1 MHRTATGTPTDKRR
15 GFQISRGTPIAM
27 STRGAKMSTPM
38 VSPTQKVHQLS
49 KKLWPGTRPASHKV
63 LAPTVA
69 PMPQLR
75 GPPRPRNVST
85 ARSVSSGCG
94 KPTKRRTSHA
104 PDTAWTEEPVAIA
117 AAIAVS
123 LSGPDSP
130 RSTPR
135 STKRDRY
142 TQNDPSQIPAQTR
155 SPYKSRQAKAMPA
168 GGNTTVA

>member
-1 MHRTATGTPTDKRR
+1 
-15 GFQISRGTPIAM
+15 
-27 STRGAKMSTPM
+27 MSTPM
-38 VSPTQKVHQLS
+38 VSPTQKVHQGS
-49 KKLWPGTRPASHKV
+49 KKLGPGTRPASHKV

-75 GPPRPRNVST
+75 APPNPRNVTT

-123 LSGPDSP
+123 FSGPDSP
-130 RSTPR
+130 RSTN
-135 STKRDRY
+135 RDRY
-142 TQNDPSQIPAQTR
+142 TQNAPSQIPAQTR

-168 GGNTTVA
+168 GGNTAVA